1 MKNETNM
8 AYIHW
13 KPHTTIAAA
22 FIFMS
27 FTSHTVANIVG
38 PVNDGSLNAG
48 SPLKQAQNDAVAT
61 ALASPN

>member
-1 MKNETNM
+1 
-8 AYIHW
+8 
-13 KPHTTIAAA
+13 
-22 FIFMS
+22 MS